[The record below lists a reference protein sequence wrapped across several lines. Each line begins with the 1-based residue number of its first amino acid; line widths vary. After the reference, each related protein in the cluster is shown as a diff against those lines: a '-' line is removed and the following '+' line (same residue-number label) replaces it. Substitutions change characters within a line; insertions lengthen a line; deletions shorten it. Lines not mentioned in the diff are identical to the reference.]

1 MTISGAL
8 SNALSGLNASS
19 RAADV
24 VSANLA
30 NVLTEGFAPR
40 DISLAAQRDGR
51 GVSVVG
57 ITRYVDNA
65 LLGDRRLAD
74 SDRAAAETRTNFAAQ
89 IEQALG
95 TPGETGALSTRL
107 AALEASLVTA
117 STRPEEPNRLQ
128 TVVQDAARLGESLNT
143 ISNRIEVLR
152 SRADT
157 DIARTVDRINTG
169 LEQVS
174 TLNKQITEALFNGRA
189 TAPLEDQRQQVIDGL
204 SEFLPLRQLP
214 RDHGVVALV
223 TTGGA
228 LVLDGLPA
236 KLEFE
241 PATIVTPHMT
251 LENGLLS
258 GIKVN
263 GQSVNIGGGRGP
275 LAGGQL
281 AALFDIRDDLG
292 VKAQSGVDAVARDLV
307 ERFQQPGLDPSL
319 APGAPGL
326 FTDAGTAFAPTNE
339 VGLAGR
345 IKLNAAV
352 DPDRGGALFRL
363 RDGLGATTPG
373 AVGNSALLQAFSGV
387 LSENHTL
394 PSGALG
400 STARS
405 AAGQI
410 ATLVSLTAQD
420 RLSEEQALSF
430 ATSQASELRSLELAD
445 GVDSDAELQRL
456 LLVEQ
461 AFTAN
466 ARMIQTIDDMMQT
479 LLRI

>member
-19 RAADV
+19 RTADV

-30 NVLTEGFAPR
+30 NVLTEGYAVR
-40 DISLAAQRDGR
+40 DISLASQPDGR

-57 ITRYVDNA
+57 ITRHVDNA

-74 SDRAAAETRTNFAAQ
+74 SALAAAETRTNFAAQ
-89 IEQALG
+89 IERALG
-95 TPGETGALSTRL
+95 TPGDPGALSTNL
-107 AALEASLVTA
+107 ATFEAGLVTA
-117 STRPEEPNRLQ
+117 STRPEESNRLQ
-128 TVVQDAARLGESLNT
+128 TVVQDATRLAESLNS
-143 ISNRIEVLR
+143 ISDEIEGLR

-157 DIARTVDRINTG
+157 DIARTVDSINTG

-174 TLNKQITEALFNGRA
+174 TLNIQITEALFNGRA
-189 TAPLEDQRQQVIDGL
+189 TAPLEDQRQQIIDGL

-214 RDHGVVALV
+214 RDHGAVALV

-228 LVLDGLPA
+228 LLLDGLPA
-236 KLEFE
+236 KLDFE
-241 PATIVTPHMT
+241 PSAIVAPHMT

-258 GIKVN
+258 GIQIN
-263 GQSVNIGGGRGP
+263 GNNVNIGGDRGP

-281 AALFDIRDDLG
+281 AALFDVRDTLA
-292 VKAQSGVDAVARDLV
+292 VEAQSGVDAVARDIV
-307 ERFQQPGLDPSL
+307 ERFQQAGLDPSL

-326 FTDAGTAFAPTNE
+326 FTDASATFDPANE

-345 IKLNAAV
+345 INLNTAV
-352 DPDRGGALFRL
+352 DPDQGGALFRL
-363 RDGLGATTPG
+363 RDGLGATAPG
-373 AVGNSALLQAFSGV
+373 PAGNGALLQSFSAV
-387 LSENHTL
+387 LGENRAL
-394 PSGALG
+394 SSDALG
-400 STARS
+400 PTARS

-410 ATLVSLTAQD
+410 ATLVSQAAQD
-420 RLSEEQALSF
+420 RLSEEQTLSF
-430 ATSQASELRSLELAD
+430 ATTQASELRSLELAD

-461 AFTAN
+461 AFSAN
-466 ARMIQTIDDMMQT
+466 ARMLQTIDDMMQT
-479 LLRI
+479 LLGI

>member
-19 RAADV
+19 RTADV

-30 NVLTEGFAPR
+30 NVLTDGYAVR
-40 DISLAAQRDGR
+40 DIELASQRDGR
-51 GVSVVG
+51 GVAVVG
-57 ITRYVDNA
+57 ITRHVDSG

-74 SDRAAAETRTNFAAQ
+74 SGRAAAETRAGFAAQ

-107 AALEASLVTA
+107 AQLDASLVTA
-117 STRPEEPNRLQ
+117 STRPEEANRLQ
-128 TVVQDAARLGESLNT
+128 TVVRDAASLGESLNR
-143 ISNRIEVLR
+143 ISDRIEVLR
-152 SRADT
+152 SRADS
-157 DIARTVDRINTG
+157 DIARTVDSVNTG

-174 TLNKQITEALFNGRA
+174 TLNKQITQALFNGRA
-189 TAPLEDQRQQVIDGL
+189 TAPLEDQRQKVIDGL
-204 SEFLPLRQLP
+204 AEFLPLRQLP
-214 RDHGVVALV
+214 RDHGAVALV

-241 PATIVTPHMT
+241 PSAIVAPHMT

-258 GIKVN
+258 GIKIN
-263 GQSVNIGGGRGP
+263 GNSVNISGGRGP

-281 AALFDIRDDLG
+281 AALFDIRDDLA
-292 VKAQSGVDAVARDLV
+292 VTAQSGVDAVARDLV
-307 ERFQQPGLDPSL
+307 ERFQQVGLDPSL
-319 APGAPGL
+319 APGAAGL
-326 FTDAGTAFAPTNE
+326 FTDAGTAFDPANE

-345 IKLNAAV
+345 ISLNAAV
-352 DPDRGGALFRL
+352 DPDRGGAMFRL

-373 AVGNSALLQAFSGV
+373 PAGDSALLQAFSAA
-387 LSENHTL
+387 LRENRAL
-394 PSGALG
+394 PSGPLG

-410 ATLVSLTAQD
+410 ATLVSQTAQN
-420 RLSEEQALSF
+420 RLAEDQTLSF
-430 ATSQASELRSLELAD
+430 TTSQASELRSLELAN

-461 AFTAN
+461 AFSAN

>member
-8 SNALSGLNASS
+8 SNALSGLTASS
-19 RAADV
+19 RTADI

-30 NVLTEGFAPR
+30 NVLTDGYAVR
-40 DISLAAQRDGR
+40 DIELASQRDGR

-57 ITRYVDNA
+57 FTRHVDNA

-74 SDRAAAETRTNFAAQ
+74 SDRAAAETRTEFAAQ

-95 TPGETGALSTRL
+95 TPGDTGALSTRL
-107 AALEASLVTA
+107 ASLEASLVTA

-128 TVVQDAARLGESLNT
+128 TVVRDASRLGENLNS
-143 ISNRIEVLR
+143 ISDRIEVLR
-152 SRADT
+152 SRADS
-157 DIARTVDRINTG
+157 DIARTVDSINTG

-174 TLNKQITEALFNGRA
+174 TLNIQITEALFNGRA
-189 TAPLEDQRQQVIDGL
+189 TAPLEDQRQKVIDGL

-214 RDHGVVALV
+214 RDHGAVALV

-241 PATIVTPHMT
+241 PSTIVAPHMT

-258 GIKVN
+258 GIQIN
-263 GQSVNIGGGRGP
+263 GNSVNISGGRGP
-275 LAGGQL
+275 LAGGKL
-281 AALFDIRDDLG
+281 AALFDVRDDLA
-292 VKAQSGVDAVARDLV
+292 VEAQSSVDAVARDIV
-307 ERFQQPGLDPSL
+307 ERFQQAGLDPSL

-326 FTDAGTAFAPTNE
+326 FTDGGTAFDPANE

-345 IKLNAAV
+345 IKLNTAV
-352 DPDRGGALFRL
+352 DPDQGGALFRL

-373 AVGNSALLQAFSGV
+373 PAGNSALLQSFSAV
-387 LSENHTL
+387 LVENRAL
-394 PSGALG
+394 ASGALG

-410 ATLVSLTAQD
+410 ATLVTQAAQD
-420 RLSEEQALSF
+420 RLSEEQTLSF

-479 LLRI
+479 ILRI